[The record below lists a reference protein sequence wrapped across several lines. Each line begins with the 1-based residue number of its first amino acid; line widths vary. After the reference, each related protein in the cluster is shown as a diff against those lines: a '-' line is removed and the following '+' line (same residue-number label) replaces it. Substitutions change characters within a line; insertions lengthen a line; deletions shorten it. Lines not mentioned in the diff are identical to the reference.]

1 MTQTPG
7 VLQSAFDL
15 TVHCF
20 PEHFESKISRK
31 PLEPLEVL
39 P

>member
-15 TVHCF
+15 TAHCF
-20 PEHFESKISRK
+20 PGHFDFFGN
-31 PLEPLEVL
+31 PWGL
-39 P
+39 